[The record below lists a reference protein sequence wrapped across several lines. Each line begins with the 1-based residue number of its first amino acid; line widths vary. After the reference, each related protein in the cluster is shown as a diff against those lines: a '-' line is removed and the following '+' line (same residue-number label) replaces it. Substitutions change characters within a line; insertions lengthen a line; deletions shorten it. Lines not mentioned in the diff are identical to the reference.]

1 MQLTACSL
9 LYCCLLFAAMLFAVG
24 TPGAPF
30 YHPIGVL
37 PQICGP
43 PVASQPAAIC
53 SVYCHMLYMQPLCS
67 QMQPTGSQMHPRR
80 CPISARMLPCGQPN
94 STICNVFC
102 NMLHM
107 PPLCSQMQPTGS
119 QIHPP
124 GAKYQPLG
132 SPVANQP
139 AATQTPNSTRNAV
152 MLQCSYGRKIM
163 GAGGRGVS
171 LQIRR
176 AVRLRTATPAC
187 GDPACPKA
195 SPLFTNTCTPSLL
208 VHCFLC

>member
-1 MQLTACSL
+1 MQLAVL
-9 LYCCLLFAAMLFAVG
+9 QYCCLLLAIMLFAVRSPSA
-24 TPGAPF
+24 TL

-94 STICNVFC
+94 STICNVSC

-171 LQIRR
+171 L
-176 AVRLRTATPAC
+176 
-187 GDPACPKA
+187 
-195 SPLFTNTCTPSLL
+195 
-208 VHCFLC
+208 

>member
-1 MQLTACSL
+1 MHVAVL
-9 LYCCLLFAAMLFAVG
+9 LYCCLLLAIVFFAVR
-24 TPGAPF
+24 TPGATF
-30 YHPIGVL
+30 YPPMGVYSVPL
-37 PQICGP
+37 WPASQQPYAAYTAICCIWSP
-43 PVASQPAAIC
+43 CAAKCSPPAAKCTPADVPHQPVCYPVAK
-53 SVYCHMLYMQPLCS
+53 
-67 QMQPTGSQMHPRR
+67 
-80 CPISARMLPCGQPN
+80 PN
-94 STICNVFC
+94 STICSVFC

-107 PPLCSQMQPTGS
+107 PPRCSQMQPTGS

-171 LQIRR
+171 L
-176 AVRLRTATPAC
+176 
-187 GDPACPKA
+187 
-195 SPLFTNTCTPSLL
+195 
-208 VHCFLC
+208 